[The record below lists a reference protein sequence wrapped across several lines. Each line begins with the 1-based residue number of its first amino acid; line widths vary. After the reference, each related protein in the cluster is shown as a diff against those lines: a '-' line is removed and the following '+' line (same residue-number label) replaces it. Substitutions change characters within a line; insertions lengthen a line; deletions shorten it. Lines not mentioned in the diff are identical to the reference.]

1 MKVESTSRA
10 IIVISTLLSSVA
22 STCPAQA
29 AFRDELRSQTVRFVR
44 LDLDAREGKTLLFQR
59 VRTAARIVCSDVD
72 ASRSPLRR
80 KSLFQTC
87 VNEAIQTA
95 VAQVDH
101 VGFREYASARM
112 DRRQALISTASK

>member
-1 MKVESTSRA
+1 M
-10 IIVISTLLSSVA
+10 ISTLLFSVG
-22 STCPAQA
+22 SVCPAHA
-29 AFRDELRSQTVRFVR
+29 TFRDEPRSQTVRFVA
-44 LDLDAREGKTLLFQR
+44 LDLDAREGRALLFRR

-112 DRRQALISTASK
+112 GGHQGLISTASK